1 MEVKLTD
8 IPAKGETNPMKKLA
22 IALIFTVLLGIVPA
36 FASPVQNA
44 NTAPAPSMGRRHHR
58 RHHRRHMRRHHRRHH
73 RRAERTHGNTNS

>member
-44 NTAPAPSMGRRHHR
+44 NTAPAPSTGRRHR

-73 RRAERTHGNTNS
+73 RRAGRMHGNTNS